1 MINEVLKP
9 ILDKFSIDVE
19 SAEKDSF
26 LQEVNT
32 VIGDLIQQNGF
43 LQNYLDLTSVELV
56 QRYERLELSNHLFEA
71 TFNAAR
77 DAMLVTDTD
86 TDTDTDIDTCRYN
99 DEFARIWN
107 INDLW
112 RGEVSQVGLIE
123 HMLSQIIDKEAFL
136 NTIKVDKVSEEPS
149 SGQIHLEDGRLF
161 EFESR
166 IRYFQGEKVGRLYC
180 INDITQEVSNQRIL
194 AQSQSDLMLAHKLSR
209 MGSWKYELSTETIIL
224 SDALISILDLPED
237 DTHWS
242 ISRYLNCIPEY
253 ERERVNKVISESLLS
268 NGVFELEHRFIT
280 PSGKEY
286 YLSNQGGYE
295 KGRQTELPRLLGLVK
310 DVTKDKDSIDR
321 IKLSSQF
328 FHSSLQGNIL
338 MDRQRK
344 ILDFNEVAVQIFNL
358 EMKDFTESI
367 NSRLSYAFSEELT
380 IKNIW
385 MEVYANHKWAGEV
398 NFHDG
403 VLKDKTLWLSL
414 EAYFN
419 DDGVLTHYLA
429 IFNDISESKKAQEQL
444 KLLAYFDAQTLLPN
458 RAKFEQYL
466 LEKIASTKKNATSIT
481 LIYLDLDRFKY
492 VNDSLG
498 HHVGDELLVKVA
510 ERLQENIPG
519 KRMIARQGGDEFVV
533 VLEDV
538 LSSSQ
543 VEELAQNIIDSISLP
558 FDLQGHKVF
567 VGASMGIVNLPEQ
580 ANDLVTAM
588 KYADIAL
595 YKAKKSGKGCYR
607 FWDDEFLKDATPE
620 RMTIESSLRE
630 GIRQNELVLYYQPI
644 VEASTGK
651 IRSLEALVRWVHPE
665 KGMIPPD
672 DFIPIAEETNLI
684 LYLDEWVIREVARQQ
699 KEWKELGL
707 TLCPISIN
715 ISASHISRP
724 SLLDTFESLIE
735 SDPFLVNLLQ
745 IEVTETAMM
754 IDPDNA
760 TLALNKLFKI
770 GVSSSIDDFG
780 SGYTSLG
787 YLKKLNAD
795 VLKIDRSFIDGIT
808 TDNFDH
814 DVAKAIIALASSMSM
829 KVVAEGVET
838 QEQWTMLKEFG
849 CDYLQGYYFYRPMMS
864 DGVNEL
870 LQTNRMNN

>member
-9 ILDKFSIDVE
+9 VFDKFAIDNDSIE
-19 SAEKDSF
+19 EGSF
-26 LQEVNT
+26 LDEVNT
-32 VIGDLIQQNGF
+32 AVNDLVQQNGF

-77 DAMLVTDTD
+77 DAMLVTDKN
-86 TDTDTDIDTCRYN
+86 TDICRFN
-99 DEFARIWN
+99 DEFIRIWS
-107 INDLW
+107 IPDHW
-112 RGEVSQVGLIE
+112 GG
-123 HMLSQIIDKEAFL
+123 
-136 NTIKVDKVSEEPS
+136 KVDKSELIKHLLSQVVDKESLLKITEMDVISEEPS
-149 SGQIHLEDGRLF
+149 SGQVHLKDGRLF

-166 IRYFQGEKVGRLYC
+166 MRYFQGEKVGRLYC

-194 AQSQSDLMLAHKLSR
+194 AQSQNDLILAHKLSK
-209 MGSWKYELSTETIIL
+209 MGSWAYELSTNTIIL
-224 SDALISILDLPED
+224 SEGLLAILDLPKED
-237 DTHWS
+237 TRWR
-242 ISRYLNCIPEY
+242 ISRYLECIPEY
-253 ERERVNKVISESLLS
+253 ERDKVNKAISKSLLS
-268 NGVFELEHRFIT
+268 KGVFQVEHKLIT
-280 PSGKEY
+280 PKGKEY

-295 KGRQTELPRLLGLVK
+295 KGQQSTSPRLLGLVK

-338 MDRQRK
+338 MDRERN
-344 ILDFNEVAVQIFNL
+344 ILDFNEVAVQIFSL
-358 EMKDFTESI
+358 EMKDFKESI
-367 NSRLSYAFSEELT
+367 SSRLSSAFSEELS

-385 MEVYANHKWAGEV
+385 MKVYAEHKWAGEV
-398 NFHDG
+398 NFSDD

-414 EAYFN
+414 EAYFD

-429 IFNDISESKKAQEQL
+429 IFNDISESKKVQEQL
-444 KLLAYFDAQTLLPN
+444 TLLAYFDAQTMLPN

-466 LEKIASTKKNATSIT
+466 LEAIANTKKNASSIT

-498 HHVGDELLVKVA
+498 HHVGDELLIEVA
-510 ERLQENIPG
+510 ERLQKNVPG

-533 VLEDV
+533 VLEDAKP
-538 LSSSQ
+538 LYEIESI
-543 VEELAQNIIDSISLP
+543 AQGIIDSLSQP
-558 FDLQGHKVF
+558 FELQGHKVF
-567 VGASMGIVNLPEQ
+567 VGASMGVVNLPQQ
-580 ANDLVTAM
+580 ASDLVTAM
-588 KYADIAL
+588 QYADIAL
-595 YKAKKSGKGCYR
+595 YKAKNAGKGCYR
-607 FWDDEFLKDATPE
+607 FWDDAFLKDATSD

-630 GIRQNELVLYYQPI
+630 GIRNNELVLYYQPI
-644 VEASTGK
+644 VDASTGK
-651 IRSLEALVRWVHPE
+651 IRSLEALVRWNHPE

-684 LYLDEWVIREVARQQ
+684 LHLDEWVIHEVVRQQ
-699 KEWKELGL
+699 NEWKALGL

-715 ISASHISRP
+715 ISAPHISRP
-724 SLLDTFESLIE
+724 SLLDTFEHLIKE
-735 SDPFLVNLLQ
+735 SPFLVNLLQ

-754 IDPDNA
+754 IDPDKA

-814 DVAKAIIALASSMSM
+814 DVAKAIIALAASMSM

-838 QEQWTMLKEFG
+838 KEQWAMLKQFG
-849 CDYLQGYYFYRPMMS
+849 CDYLQGYYFYRPMMC
-864 DGVNEL
+864 DQVYEL
-870 LQTNRMNN
+870 LQSR